1 MRRVAA
7 SVRLAELVGAL
18 SLATDLG
25 TGQPLERGIRACL
38 VASRLADIMRLS
50 ASERVD
56 VFYVPLLAMLGCTAE
71 SRTAA
76 EVFGDELAFGEAVA
90 PFFLG
95 EPIETL
101 GWMVRNFA
109 ADQPPLRRAG
119 RVARAVIGGPRVMA
133 TAAAAHCEVA
143 QGLAAR
149 LGFAGSLHAALG
161 SIYERWDGSGRPGA
175 RGDAIPMTVRVMH
188 VAWDAQL
195 FYRLGGTALALEM
208 ARKRAGRA
216 LDPAAVEAL
225 CAANGTALD
234 VLASNA
240 MWDAMLDAEPH
251 PRRHVAASALDEMAA
266 VFADFADLKSRFT
279 LGHSRHVADLA
290 HAAAATVSDLD
301 PTLVRRA
308 GLVHD
313 LGRVSVSAAIWDR
326 PGSLGEVDREKVR
339 LHAYY
344 TERILARAG
353 ALSDLAWLA
362 GAHHE
367 RLDGSGYHRG
377 ARGSAVPPAAR
388 VLAAADMYQ
397 ALVSERPHRAAYAPQ
412 QAADVLTDSARA
424 GQLDSRAV
432 DAVLTAAGHATRAP
446 RSAYPCGLSEREVD
460 VLRLV
465 VRGLSNRQMASQLS
479 ISPSTVHHHVQHIYD
494 KLGVSTRAAATLFAV
509 EHELVS

>member
-1 MRRVAA
+1 MRRVPA

-25 TGQPLERGIRACL
+25 SGQPLERGIRACL
-38 VASRLADIMRLS
+38 VATALADRMRLS

-56 VFYVPLLAMLGCTAE
+56 VFYLPLLAMLGCTAE
-71 SRTAA
+71 SRAA
-76 EVFGDELAFGEAVA
+76 ADVFGDELAFGAAVA

-95 EPIETL
+95 EPSETL
-101 GWMVRNFA
+101 GWMLGNFA

-119 RVARAVIGGPRVMA
+119 RLARAVIGGRRLMA
-133 TAAAAHCEVA
+133 TTAAAHCEVA

-149 LGFAGSLHAALG
+149 LGFGGSLHAALG
-161 SIYERWDGSGRPGA
+161 SIYERWDGGGRAGA
-175 RGDAIPMTVRVMH
+175 RGDAIPVSARLMH

-195 FYRLGGTALALEM
+195 FYQLGDKPLALEM

-234 VLASNA
+234 VLESNT
-240 MWDAMLDAEPH
+240 MWDAMLDAEPYPQRFV
-251 PRRHVAASALDEMAA
+251 PRSALDDVAA
-266 VFADFADLKSRFT
+266 VFADFADMKSQFT
-279 LGHSRHVADLA
+279 LGHSRQVAGLA
-290 HAAAATVSDLD
+290 HAAAVAFPALD
-301 PTLVRRA
+301 ATLVRRA

-326 PGSLGEVDREKVR
+326 AGPLGEVDREKVR

-353 ALSDLAWLA
+353 PLSDLAWLA

-388 VLAAADMYQ
+388 LLAAADVYQ
-397 ALVSERPHRAAYAPQ
+397 ALVSQRPHRPPYVPQ
-412 QAADVLTDSARA
+412 QAADVLNDSTRV
-424 GQLDSRAV
+424 GQLDGRAV
-432 DAVLTAAGHATRAP
+432 DAVLAAAGHAIRRTRSTYA
-446 RSAYPCGLSEREVD
+446 CGLSERELD
-460 VLRLV
+460 VLRLL
-465 VRGLSNRQMASQLS
+465 VRGLSNRRMADQLS
-479 ISPSTVHHHVQHIYD
+479 ISPSTVHHHIQHIYD

-509 EHELVS
+509 EHDLLM